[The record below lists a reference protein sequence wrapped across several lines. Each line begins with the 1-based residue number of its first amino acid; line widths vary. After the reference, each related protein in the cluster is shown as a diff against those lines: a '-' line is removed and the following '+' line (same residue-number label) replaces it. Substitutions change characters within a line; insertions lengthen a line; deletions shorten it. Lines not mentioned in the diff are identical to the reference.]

1 MPLLQRFPL
10 ISTTSPSSAGLALSN
25 LFGNC
30 DFEVRRSDESKLR
43 VSINFCALSQVGLM
57 YGAYGAPMSAALE
70 PCKAYVQ
77 GIPLSGGG
85 QQAVG
90 RVHTTISPADG
101 AIVSPGEDVR
111 LRYSDDFDHLVL
123 IIKPAAVLD
132 KLSALMGDT
141 PIGPMRM
148 TKTVDY
154 RKGQAMAQ
162 RRLVN
167 FVAQELTKGELPAA
181 ALEELQQAVIVSFLC
196 TNENNFSDLLS
207 RDPKDCAPSQVRLA
221 EGYIEANWDR
231 PISIEKLASVTNTSA
246 RSLFRSF
253 EKARGYSPMAFVKQV
268 RLRHARQMLAVAG
281 RDASVTSIA
290 YICGFGN
297 LGHFSNDYFRCFGEH
312 PSDTLQLSKGHL
324 S

>member
-1 MPLLQRFPL
+1 MTLLQQFPL
-10 ISTTSPSSAGLALSN
+10 ISTTSPLSAGLALSG

-30 DFEVRRSDESKLR
+30 DFEVRRSDESQLR
-43 VSINFCALSQVGLM
+43 ANINFCALSQLGLM
-57 YGAYGAPMSAALE
+57 YGAYGAPLSAALE

-90 RVHTTISPADG
+90 RVHTVISPADG
-101 AIVSPGEDVR
+101 AIISPGEDVR
-111 LRYSDDFDHLVL
+111 LRYSGDFDHLVL

-132 KLSALMGDT
+132 KLGALMGDT
-141 PIGPMRM
+141 PVGPMRM

-154 RKGQAMAQ
+154 RKAQSMAQ

-181 ALEELQQAVIVSFLC
+181 ALEELQQAIIVSFLC
-196 TNENNFSDLLS
+196 TNDNNFSDLL
-207 RDPKDCAPSQVRLA
+207 RRRPKECAPSQVRLA
-221 EGYIEANWDR
+221 EDFIEANWDR

-253 EKARGYSPMAFVKQV
+253 ENARGYSPMALVKQV
-268 RLRHARQMLAVAG
+268 RLRHARQMLATAG
-281 RDASVTSIA
+281 ADASVTSIA

-297 LGHFSNDYFRCFGEH
+297 LGHFSNDYFKCFGEH
-312 PSDTLQLSKGHL
+312 PSDTLRASKGYP